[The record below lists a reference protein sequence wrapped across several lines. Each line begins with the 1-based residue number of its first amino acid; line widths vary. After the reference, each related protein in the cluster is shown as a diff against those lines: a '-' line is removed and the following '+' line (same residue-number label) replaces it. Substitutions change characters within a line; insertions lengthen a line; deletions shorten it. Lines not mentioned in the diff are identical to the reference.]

1 MLRFVATSLIF
12 FCFSLITCSKH
23 TALIA
28 PEENEQDSDIA
39 EPEYQPPGLFP
50 LAHGS
55 IWQYKLDYHSI
66 STNSRTRTDIIDKK
80 GSLELKVIDETVI
93 EDSRKFLVQTRVII
107 DKAIYRNKILY
118 PVGFILSDTT
128 YTLFNT
134 VDTTYLFNITLYR
147 DTLWYDNKGS
157 LEYMIATEYP
167 EYAKNGQADLK
178 LFSCS
183 SVASGFQPEHGSIKR
198 ITADTSWGK
207 VNTIKYFYDMPLVYG
222 DITAVIVKPINDWN
236 WRDNKAGLWNLTW
249 WKHEGGTITY
259 TYQKLTL
266 DLISYKSGQPVE

>member
-1 MLRFVATSLIF
+1 MLRFVTTSLIF

-28 PEENEQDSDIA
+28 PEENEQDSDIV

-66 STNSRTRTDIIDKK
+66 STTVTDSDKK

-107 DKAIYRNKILY
+107 DKAIYRKLISY
-118 PVGFILSDTT
+118 PGGITLSDTT

-134 VDTTYLFNITLYR
+134 LDTTYLYNITLYR

-157 LEYMIATEYP
+157 LEYMMATEYP
-167 EYAKNGQADLK
+167 EYAKRGQADLK
-178 LFSCS
+178 LFSCPL
-183 SVASGFQPEHGSIKR
+183 VASGFQPGLGSIKR
-198 ITADTSWGK
+198 ITADTSRGK
-207 VNTIKYFYDMPLVYG
+207 VNTVRYRFVEPFFQG
-222 DITAVIVKPINDWN
+222 DITAYFVKPINDWN
-236 WRDNKAGLWNLTW
+236 WRDNRAGLWNLTW

-259 TYQKLTL
+259 TYEKLTL

>member
-12 FCFSLITCSKH
+12 FCFSLITCSRESIP
-23 TALIA
+23 TA
-28 PEENEQDSDIA
+28 PEENEQDSDIV

-55 IWQYKLDYHSI
+55 IWQYKLDYYSI
-66 STNSRTRTDIIDKK
+66 STDSRTRFI
-80 GSLELKVIDETVI
+80 ETNRYGFAEI
-93 EDSRKFLVQTRVII
+93 NVQTEQVEKDLRKYLVEKRVKI
-107 DKAIYRNKILY
+107 DSETYHQMIGLAENLQ
-118 PVGFILSDTT
+118 LDTT
-128 YTLFNT
+128 YTLSNT
-134 VDTTYLFNITLYR
+134 VDTTYLYNITLYR

-157 LEYMIATEYP
+157 LEYMMATEYP
-167 EYAKNGQADLK
+167 EYVKKGQADLK

-183 SVASGFQPEHGSIKR
+183 SVASGFQPELGSIWR
-198 ITADTSWGK
+198 TTADTSWGK

-266 DLISYKSGQPVE
+266 DLISYKSGRPVE